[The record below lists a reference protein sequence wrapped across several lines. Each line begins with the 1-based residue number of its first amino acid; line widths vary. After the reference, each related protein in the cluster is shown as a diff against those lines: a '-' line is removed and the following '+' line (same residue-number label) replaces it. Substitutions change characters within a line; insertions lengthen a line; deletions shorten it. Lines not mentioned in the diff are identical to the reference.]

1 MKRTV
6 VTGLV
11 LVGLAGCTAMRP
23 GQDPYAADTD
33 TAYVATVER
42 AARQAG
48 VEVHWFNPPR
58 KRAGT
63 K

>member
-1 MKRTV
+1 MRNCLI
-6 VTGLV
+6 TGLV
-11 LVGLAGCTAMRP
+11 LMGLAGCTAMRP
-23 GQDPYAADTD
+23 GQDPYAANTD

-48 VEVHWFNPPR
+48 VGVHWFNPPR

-63 K
+63 Q